1 MNHDENSSKLPRPLK
16 VLHATHQMNPKAG
29 GVSQAIVN
37 IIEGLS
43 ELGVENEVISLD
55 AASEIPHGIM
65 VHALGPG
72 SGPWSYSKKLKPWL
86 TEHLSSFDIII
97 IHGLWLY
104 HGYAVSKMIRHF
116 KKNKITSEPSGKNN
130 QRLFTM
136 PHGMLDPY
144 FQKTHGR
151 KLKALRNI
159 VYWKF
164 IEQYIVNG
172 SDGILFTCQEESIL
186 ARETF
191 KPYRPKR
198 ELIVGLGV
206 KKPPCF
212 SDIMQTEFLKK
223 CPQLTDQTPYIL
235 FLSRIHPKKGVDIL
249 IQAYENLFR
258 KLSDMTLL
266 PKLVIAGPGINTS
279 YGQVILKKVSESQRI
294 KNSVYFPGMLEG
306 TAKWGAFYNAVFF
319 ILPSHQE
326 NFGIAVVEAMA
337 CGKPTAITNQVNI
350 WREIEE
356 GGGGFVSEDTLSGIE
371 GILEKCISLKDD
383 EIKILGLRAKTLFQN
398 EFSIIPA
405 AKRLLTE
412 ITAVISSSTPATRPQ

>member
-1 MNHDENSSKLPRPLK
+1 MNSSKLPRPLK

-43 ELGVENEVISLD
+43 ELGVENEIISLD
-55 AASEIPHGIM
+55 TASEVPSGIM

-72 SGPWSYSKKLKPWL
+72 RGPWSYSKKLKPWL
-86 TEHLSSFDIII
+86 IKHLSSFDIII

-104 HGYAVSKMIRHF
+104 HGYVVSKMIRHL
-116 KKNKITSEPSGKNN
+116 KRNRTASEPPDKNN

-144 FQKTHGR
+144 FQRANGR

-159 VYWKF
+159 IYWKF
-164 IEQYIVNG
+164 IEKYIVNG

-186 ARETF
+186 ARQTF
-191 KPYRPKR
+191 TPYRPKR

-206 KKPPCF
+206 KKPPRF

-223 CPQLTDQTPYIL
+223 CPQLTDKTPYIL

-249 IQAYENLFR
+249 IKAYENLFW

-266 PKLVIAGPGINTS
+266 PKLVIAGPGLDTS
-279 YGQVILKKVSESQRI
+279 YGQEMRQKVSESHRI

-306 TAKWGAFYNAVFF
+306 NAKWGAFYNAVFF
-319 ILPSHQE
+319 VLPSHQE

-337 CGKPTAITNQVNI
+337 CGKPTVITNQVNI

-356 GGGGFVSEDTLSGIE
+356 GGGGFVSDDTQSGIE
-371 GILEKCISLKDD
+371 GILKKCIALKDD
-383 EIKILGLRAKTLFQN
+383 EIKILGLRASSLFKN

-405 AKRLLTE
+405 AKRLLAE
-412 ITAVISSSTPATRPQ
+412 ITANTSSSTPVTLPR